1 MGPEAA
7 GRDLYQRIVGTL
19 GSQQLPKEIQILGFL
34 LLQLPGYEERRQGN
48 ARLYRAGE
56 LQTAME
62 PPPGQQGKP
71 IQFAF
76 GKCEL
81 RHIELRT
88 QQPQFALQS
97 ADDDAE
103 YANLICQLE
112 HLVLKHRYDAQFH
125 RQPLAE
131 HARFIHRH
139 DAARPQHQHFPLLS
153 VQKKE
158 DGGR

>member
-7 GRDLYQRIVGTL
+7 GRDLYQGIVGTL

-103 YANLICQLE
+103 YENLFRKLE
-112 HLVLKHRYDAQFH
+112 HQLLEHRNVAQLY

-139 DAARPQHQHFPLLS
+139 DAARPQHQHLPLLS